1 MTGSTLNMHYTI
13 ADPKTFGISEYEPVL
28 PIYHSG
34 QPEEGMK
41 NIVQTAKNTVPT
53 CCTGL
58 TV

>member
-28 PIYHSG
+28 PIYTPASR
-34 QPEEGMK
+34 K
-41 NIVQTAKNTVPT
+41 TAKNTVPT